1 MAQEHT
7 SENVIDSPPVRSRS
21 SPALRA
27 AALALFALFLAVSL
41 PSAAVRAAKRLA
53 QAAGLAGE
61 DWSAARRR
69 VFGAPWVEAV
79 EAIRRTI
86 PRDAPYLLVDAT
98 REEEGGAYWV
108 RYELAPRPA
117 LFLGKVQD
125 LPPPDRLARQLA
137 GGPPWV
143 VVALRDREPPLL
155 FPREVFLRA
164 MDRLHAAP

>member
-1 MAQEHT
+1 M
-7 SENVIDSPPVRSRS
+7 RSRP

-27 AALALFALFLAVSL
+27 AALALFALFVAVSL
-41 PSAAVRAAKRLA
+41 PSAAARAAKRIA

-61 DWSAARRR
+61 DWGAARQR
-69 VFGAPWVEAV
+69 VFGAPWVERIA
-79 EAIRRTI
+79 AIRRAI
-86 PRDAPYLLVDAT
+86 PADAAYLLVDAT

-108 RYELAPRPA
+108 RHELAPRRA

-125 LPPPDRLARQLA
+125 LPPSDRLARQIA